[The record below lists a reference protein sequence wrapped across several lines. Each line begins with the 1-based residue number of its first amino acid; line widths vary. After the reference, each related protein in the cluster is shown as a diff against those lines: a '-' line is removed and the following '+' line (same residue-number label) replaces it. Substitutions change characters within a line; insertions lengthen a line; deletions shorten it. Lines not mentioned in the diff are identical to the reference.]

1 MRNNENT
8 PETEQPGHWQVGTQ
22 HAQAVRK
29 GHLQREL
36 QTT

>member
-8 PETEQPGHWQVGTQ
+8 PETEQSGHLQVGTQ
-22 HAQAVRK
+22 HAQVVQK